1 MSLTSSLAQQR
12 GKATFYSSRLHGTR
26 MSDGSRYHK
35 DSMICA
41 HKKYPLGTLLK
52 VTNPKNGKSVVVR
65 GADRGPY
72 GRGLIID
79 LSYSAAKEIGI
90 VSSGIAMVEVEEYR
104 NISVPFKP
112 NDDIE
117 IPELD
122 LETTHSANSF
132 QSEWKEK

>member
-1 MSLTSSLAQQR
+1 
-12 GKATFYSSRLHGTR
+12 

-65 GADRGPY
+65 VADRGPY